1 MKQLNR
7 WVYAIVG
14 VIVLLFA
21 GLVYAWSVLSTP
33 IAAEF
38 TSWTKAQLSLTF
50 TIVMILF
57 CIGSL
62 LCGLLSGKLSAKM
75 SVRIGAVLFLLGFFL
90 ASRTQSVAMLYI
102 GFGVLCGLSSGL
114 CYNAVM
120 STMVRWFPDR
130 PGLISG
136 VLLMGFGGGSFIIGK
151 LYQAWTP
158 DWIGGWRVSFVVLGI
173 IIFVVLA
180 ICSFFFV
187 APGADFVA
195 PAAKSGKTAV
205 KAAGRDH
212 KPLEMVKKPTFWLYY
227 VWAIAVSAAG
237 LALISQASG
246 VVWEASADQ
255 TAGAVATIVGLI
267 SICNA
272 VGRVLFGGMY
282 DKYGRSLSMQLVNIL
297 FIITAGVLI
306 LALSTRSIVVVII
319 GFVLGG
325 LAYSGV
331 TPTNS
336 AFCRAYFGPAHY
348 PVNFPL
354 INSNLIFASF
364 GSTISGALY
373 DASGSYNATFFL
385 IIGLAA
391 AGMLVGYLRH
401 RQKEQVKNGELVL
414 PTPCFLLSYAPQLH
428 RRDQRPHDIRPA
440 LQLCLVRC
448 VKPCPQ
454 HGVPVDKALDVVP
467 LRTGDPLGD
476 LPEGIVVM
484 QLRHRRGTEL
494 VVHRALQQKGSALPH
509 RRQVKAR
516 QSHRGGVFRR
526 AVLDIHGHVVH
537 QSRRHHGPQR
547 LRMAAVGVQL
557 HGVAQLLYRAQQRR
571 KLPPQQR
578 LAAGDGHAVQ
588 QTPPLFQEVQQ
599 SRVVRDRLHAAQH
612 QTAVVAEGTAEVA
625 PLQKHRAGHAAGKVQ
640 QRQLLQSVDIH
651 THSSLFCI
659 SPIISD
665 RRPDH
670 GPPW

>member
-1 MKQLNR
+1 MKHLNR

-38 TSWTKAQLSLTF
+38 TDWSKAQLSMTF
-50 TIVMILF
+50 TIVMIMF

-90 ASRTQSVAMLYI
+90 ASRTQSLAMLYI

-158 DWIGGWRVSFVVLGI
+158 AEIGGWRTSFLVMGI

-195 PAAKSGKTAV
+195 PAAKNGKAAVKTAG
-205 KAAGRDH
+205 KEY
-212 KPLEMVKKPTFWLYY
+212 KSLEMVKKPSFWLYY
-227 VWAIAVSAAG
+227 VWAIALSAAG
-237 LALISQASG
+237 LALISQASS
-246 VVWEASADQ
+246 VVWEASASQ

-272 VGRVLFGGMY
+272 LGRVLFGGMY

-297 FIITAGVLI
+297 FIITSGVLI
-306 LALSTRSIVVVII
+306 LALTAKSVVVVII
-319 GFVLGG
+319 GFILGG
-325 LAYSGV
+325 LAYSGI

-336 AFCRAYFGPAHY
+336 AFCRSYFGPANY
-348 PVNFPL
+348 PVNFSL

-364 GSTISGALY
+364 GSTISGALF

-385 IIGLAA
+385 IIGLAV
-391 AGMLVGYLRH
+391 VG
-401 RQKEQVKNGELVL
+401 
-414 PTPCFLLSYAPQLH
+414 
-428 RRDQRPHDIRPA
+428 I
-440 LQLCLVRC
+440 LCSLAIS
-448 VKPCPQ
+448 
-454 HGVPVDKALDVVP
+454 ALDKK
-467 LRTGDPLGD
+467 
-476 LPEGIVVM
+476 E
-484 QLRHRRGTEL
+484 
-494 VVHRALQQKGSALPH
+494 K
-509 RRQVKAR
+509 
-516 QSHRGGVFRR
+516 
-526 AVLDIHGHVVH
+526 
-537 QSRRHHGPQR
+537 
-547 LRMAAVGVQL
+547 
-557 HGVAQLLYRAQQRR
+557 
-571 KLPPQQR
+571 
-578 LAAGDGHAVQ
+578 
-588 QTPPLFQEVQQ
+588 
-599 SRVVRDRLHAAQH
+599 
-612 QTAVVAEGTAEVA
+612 
-625 PLQKHRAGHAAGKVQ
+625 
-640 QRQLLQSVDIH
+640 
-651 THSSLFCI
+651 
-659 SPIISD
+659 
-665 RRPDH
+665 
-670 GPPW
+670 

>member
-1 MKQLNR
+1 MKHLNR

-38 TSWTKAQLSLTF
+38 TDWSKAQLSMTF
-50 TIVMILF
+50 TIVMIMF

-90 ASRTQSVAMLYI
+90 ASRTQSLAMLYI

-158 DWIGGWRVSFVVLGI
+158 VEIGGWRASFLVMGI

-195 PAAKSGKTAV
+195 PAAKNSKAAV
-205 KAAGRDH
+205 KIAGKEY
-212 KPLEMVKKPTFWLYY
+212 KPLEMVKKPSFWLYY
-227 VWAIAVSAAG
+227 VWAIALSAAG

-246 VVWEASADQ
+246 VVWEASASQ

-272 VGRVLFGGMY
+272 LGRVLFGGMY

-297 FIITAGVLI
+297 FIITSGVLI
-306 LALSTRSIVVVII
+306 LALAAKSVVVVII
-319 GFVLGG
+319 GFILGG
-325 LAYSGV
+325 LAYSGI

-336 AFCRAYFGPAHY
+336 AFCRSYFGPANY
-348 PVNFPL
+348 PVNFSL

-364 GSTISGALY
+364 GSTVSGALF
-373 DASGSYNATFFL
+373 DASGSYNVTFFL
-385 IIGLAA
+385 IIGLAV
-391 AGMLVGYLRH
+391 VG
-401 RQKEQVKNGELVL
+401 
-414 PTPCFLLSYAPQLH
+414 
-428 RRDQRPHDIRPA
+428 I
-440 LQLCLVRC
+440 LCSLAIS
-448 VKPCPQ
+448 
-454 HGVPVDKALDVVP
+454 ALDK
-467 LRTGDPLGD
+467 R
-476 LPEGIVVM
+476 E
-484 QLRHRRGTEL
+484 
-494 VVHRALQQKGSALPH
+494 K
-509 RRQVKAR
+509 
-516 QSHRGGVFRR
+516 
-526 AVLDIHGHVVH
+526 
-537 QSRRHHGPQR
+537 
-547 LRMAAVGVQL
+547 
-557 HGVAQLLYRAQQRR
+557 
-571 KLPPQQR
+571 
-578 LAAGDGHAVQ
+578 
-588 QTPPLFQEVQQ
+588 
-599 SRVVRDRLHAAQH
+599 
-612 QTAVVAEGTAEVA
+612 
-625 PLQKHRAGHAAGKVQ
+625 
-640 QRQLLQSVDIH
+640 
-651 THSSLFCI
+651 
-659 SPIISD
+659 
-665 RRPDH
+665 
-670 GPPW
+670 

>member
-1 MKQLNR
+1 MKHLNR

-33 IAAEF
+33 IAVEF
-38 TSWTKAQLSLTF
+38 ADWSKAQLSMTF
-50 TIVMILF
+50 TIVMIMF

-62 LCGLLSGKLSAKM
+62 LCGLLTGKLSAKM

-90 ASRTQSVAMLYI
+90 ASRTQSLAMLYI

-158 DWIGGWRVSFVVLGI
+158 VEIGGWRASFLVMGI

-195 PAAKSGKTAV
+195 PAAKNSKAAV
-205 KAAGRDH
+205 KIAGKEY
-212 KPLEMVKKPTFWLYY
+212 KPLEMVKKPSFWLYY
-227 VWAIAVSAAG
+227 VWAIALSAAG

-246 VVWEASADQ
+246 VVWEASASQ

-272 VGRVLFGGMY
+272 LGRVLFGGMY

-297 FIITAGVLI
+297 FIITSGVLI
-306 LALSTRSIVVVII
+306 LALTAKSVVVVII
-319 GFVLGG
+319 GFILGG
-325 LAYSGV
+325 LAYSGI

-336 AFCRAYFGPAHY
+336 AFCRAYFGPANY
-348 PVNFPL
+348 PVNFSL

-364 GSTISGALY
+364 GSTISGALF

-385 IIGLAA
+385 IIGLAV
-391 AGMLVGYLRH
+391 VG
-401 RQKEQVKNGELVL
+401 
-414 PTPCFLLSYAPQLH
+414 
-428 RRDQRPHDIRPA
+428 I
-440 LQLCLVRC
+440 LCSLAIS
-448 VKPCPQ
+448 
-454 HGVPVDKALDVVP
+454 ALDKK
-467 LRTGDPLGD
+467 
-476 LPEGIVVM
+476 E
-484 QLRHRRGTEL
+484 
-494 VVHRALQQKGSALPH
+494 K
-509 RRQVKAR
+509 
-516 QSHRGGVFRR
+516 
-526 AVLDIHGHVVH
+526 
-537 QSRRHHGPQR
+537 
-547 LRMAAVGVQL
+547 
-557 HGVAQLLYRAQQRR
+557 
-571 KLPPQQR
+571 
-578 LAAGDGHAVQ
+578 
-588 QTPPLFQEVQQ
+588 
-599 SRVVRDRLHAAQH
+599 
-612 QTAVVAEGTAEVA
+612 
-625 PLQKHRAGHAAGKVQ
+625 
-640 QRQLLQSVDIH
+640 
-651 THSSLFCI
+651 
-659 SPIISD
+659 
-665 RRPDH
+665 
-670 GPPW
+670 

>member
-1 MKQLNR
+1 MKHLNR

-38 TSWTKAQLSLTF
+38 ADWSKAQLSMTF
-50 TIVMILF
+50 TIVMIMF

-90 ASRTQSVAMLYI
+90 ASRTQSLAMLYI

-158 DWIGGWRVSFVVLGI
+158 AEIGGWRTSFLVMGI

-195 PAAKSGKTAV
+195 PAAKNGKAAV
-205 KAAGRDH
+205 KAAGKEY
-212 KPLEMVKKPTFWLYY
+212 KPLEMVKKPSFWLYY
-227 VWAIAVSAAG
+227 VWAIALSAAG

-246 VVWEASADQ
+246 VVWEASASQ

-272 VGRVLFGGMY
+272 LGRVLFGGMY

-297 FIITAGVLI
+297 FIVTSGVLI
-306 LALSTRSIVVVII
+306 LALTAKSVVVVII
-319 GFVLGG
+319 GFILGG
-325 LAYSGV
+325 LAYSGI

-336 AFCRAYFGPAHY
+336 AFCRSYFGPANY
-348 PVNFPL
+348 PVNFSL

-364 GSTISGALY
+364 GSTISGALF

-385 IIGLAA
+385 IIGLAV
-391 AGMLVGYLRH
+391 VG
-401 RQKEQVKNGELVL
+401 
-414 PTPCFLLSYAPQLH
+414 
-428 RRDQRPHDIRPA
+428 I
-440 LQLCLVRC
+440 LCSLAIS
-448 VKPCPQ
+448 
-454 HGVPVDKALDVVP
+454 ALDK
-467 LRTGDPLGD
+467 R
-476 LPEGIVVM
+476 E
-484 QLRHRRGTEL
+484 
-494 VVHRALQQKGSALPH
+494 K
-509 RRQVKAR
+509 
-516 QSHRGGVFRR
+516 
-526 AVLDIHGHVVH
+526 
-537 QSRRHHGPQR
+537 
-547 LRMAAVGVQL
+547 
-557 HGVAQLLYRAQQRR
+557 
-571 KLPPQQR
+571 
-578 LAAGDGHAVQ
+578 
-588 QTPPLFQEVQQ
+588 
-599 SRVVRDRLHAAQH
+599 
-612 QTAVVAEGTAEVA
+612 
-625 PLQKHRAGHAAGKVQ
+625 
-640 QRQLLQSVDIH
+640 
-651 THSSLFCI
+651 
-659 SPIISD
+659 
-665 RRPDH
+665 
-670 GPPW
+670 

>member
-1 MKQLNR
+1 MKHLNR

-38 TSWTKAQLSLTF
+38 TDWSKAQLSMTF
-50 TIVMILF
+50 TIVMIMF

-90 ASRTQSVAMLYI
+90 ASRTQSLAMLYI

-158 DWIGGWRVSFVVLGI
+158 VEIGGWRASFLVMGI

-195 PAAKSGKTAV
+195 PAAKNGKAAV
-205 KAAGRDH
+205 KAAGKEY
-212 KPLEMVKKPTFWLYY
+212 KPLEMVKKPSFWLYY
-227 VWAIAVSAAG
+227 VWAIALSAAG
-237 LALISQASG
+237 LALISQASS
-246 VVWEASADQ
+246 VVWEASASQ

-272 VGRVLFGGMY
+272 LGRVLFGGMY

-297 FIITAGVLI
+297 FIVTSGVLI
-306 LALSTRSIVVVII
+306 LALTAKSVVVVII
-319 GFVLGG
+319 GFILGG
-325 LAYSGV
+325 LAYSGI

-336 AFCRAYFGPAHY
+336 AFCRSYFGPANY
-348 PVNFPL
+348 PVNFSL

-364 GSTISGALY
+364 GSTVSGALF
-373 DASGSYNATFFL
+373 DASGSYNVTFFL
-385 IIGLAA
+385 IIGLAV
-391 AGMLVGYLRH
+391 VG
-401 RQKEQVKNGELVL
+401 
-414 PTPCFLLSYAPQLH
+414 
-428 RRDQRPHDIRPA
+428 I
-440 LQLCLVRC
+440 LCSLAIS
-448 VKPCPQ
+448 
-454 HGVPVDKALDVVP
+454 ALDK
-467 LRTGDPLGD
+467 R
-476 LPEGIVVM
+476 E
-484 QLRHRRGTEL
+484 
-494 VVHRALQQKGSALPH
+494 K
-509 RRQVKAR
+509 
-516 QSHRGGVFRR
+516 
-526 AVLDIHGHVVH
+526 
-537 QSRRHHGPQR
+537 
-547 LRMAAVGVQL
+547 
-557 HGVAQLLYRAQQRR
+557 
-571 KLPPQQR
+571 
-578 LAAGDGHAVQ
+578 
-588 QTPPLFQEVQQ
+588 
-599 SRVVRDRLHAAQH
+599 
-612 QTAVVAEGTAEVA
+612 
-625 PLQKHRAGHAAGKVQ
+625 
-640 QRQLLQSVDIH
+640 
-651 THSSLFCI
+651 
-659 SPIISD
+659 
-665 RRPDH
+665 
-670 GPPW
+670 

>member
-1 MKQLNR
+1 MKHLNR

-38 TSWTKAQLSLTF
+38 ADWSKAQLSMTF
-50 TIVMILF
+50 TIVMIMF

-90 ASRTQSVAMLYI
+90 ASRTQSLAMLYI

-158 DWIGGWRVSFVVLGI
+158 VEIGGWRASFLVMGI

-195 PAAKSGKTAV
+195 PAAKNSKAAV
-205 KAAGRDH
+205 KIAGKEY
-212 KPLEMVKKPTFWLYY
+212 KPLEMVKKPSFWLYY
-227 VWAIAVSAAG
+227 VWAIALSAAG

-246 VVWEASADQ
+246 VVWEASASQ

-272 VGRVLFGGMY
+272 LGRVLFGGMY

-297 FIITAGVLI
+297 FIITSGVLI
-306 LALSTRSIVVVII
+306 LALAAKSVVVVII
-319 GFVLGG
+319 GFILGG
-325 LAYSGV
+325 LAYSGI

-336 AFCRAYFGPAHY
+336 AFCRAYFGPVNY
-348 PVNFPL
+348 PVNFSL

-364 GSTISGALY
+364 GSTVSGALF
-373 DASGSYNATFFL
+373 DASGSYNVTFFL
-385 IIGLAA
+385 IIGLAV
-391 AGMLVGYLRH
+391 VG
-401 RQKEQVKNGELVL
+401 
-414 PTPCFLLSYAPQLH
+414 
-428 RRDQRPHDIRPA
+428 I
-440 LQLCLVRC
+440 LCSLAIS
-448 VKPCPQ
+448 
-454 HGVPVDKALDVVP
+454 ALDKK
-467 LRTGDPLGD
+467 
-476 LPEGIVVM
+476 E
-484 QLRHRRGTEL
+484 
-494 VVHRALQQKGSALPH
+494 K
-509 RRQVKAR
+509 
-516 QSHRGGVFRR
+516 
-526 AVLDIHGHVVH
+526 
-537 QSRRHHGPQR
+537 
-547 LRMAAVGVQL
+547 
-557 HGVAQLLYRAQQRR
+557 
-571 KLPPQQR
+571 
-578 LAAGDGHAVQ
+578 
-588 QTPPLFQEVQQ
+588 
-599 SRVVRDRLHAAQH
+599 
-612 QTAVVAEGTAEVA
+612 
-625 PLQKHRAGHAAGKVQ
+625 
-640 QRQLLQSVDIH
+640 
-651 THSSLFCI
+651 
-659 SPIISD
+659 
-665 RRPDH
+665 
-670 GPPW
+670 

>member
-1 MKQLNR
+1 MKHLNR

-38 TSWTKAQLSLTF
+38 ADWSKAQLSMTF
-50 TIVMILF
+50 TIVMIMF

-90 ASRTQSVAMLYI
+90 ASRTQSLAMLYI

-158 DWIGGWRVSFVVLGI
+158 VEIGGWRASFLVMGI

-195 PAAKSGKTAV
+195 PAAKNGKAAV
-205 KAAGRDH
+205 RAAGREY
-212 KPLEMVKKPTFWLYY
+212 KPLEMLKKPSFWLYY
-227 VWAIAVSAAG
+227 VWAIALSAAG

-246 VVWEASADQ
+246 VVWEASASQ

-272 VGRVLFGGMY
+272 LGRVLFGGMY

-297 FIITAGVLI
+297 FIITSGVLI
-306 LALSTRSIVVVII
+306 LALTAKSVVVVII
-319 GFVLGG
+319 GFILGG

-336 AFCRAYFGPAHY
+336 AFCRAYFGPANY
-348 PVNFPL
+348 PVNFSL

-364 GSTISGALY
+364 GSTVSGALF

-385 IIGLAA
+385 IIGLAV
-391 AGMLVGYLRH
+391 VG
-401 RQKEQVKNGELVL
+401 
-414 PTPCFLLSYAPQLH
+414 
-428 RRDQRPHDIRPA
+428 I
-440 LQLCLVRC
+440 LCSLAIS
-448 VKPCPQ
+448 
-454 HGVPVDKALDVVP
+454 ALDK
-467 LRTGDPLGD
+467 R
-476 LPEGIVVM
+476 E
-484 QLRHRRGTEL
+484 
-494 VVHRALQQKGSALPH
+494 K
-509 RRQVKAR
+509 
-516 QSHRGGVFRR
+516 
-526 AVLDIHGHVVH
+526 
-537 QSRRHHGPQR
+537 
-547 LRMAAVGVQL
+547 
-557 HGVAQLLYRAQQRR
+557 
-571 KLPPQQR
+571 
-578 LAAGDGHAVQ
+578 
-588 QTPPLFQEVQQ
+588 
-599 SRVVRDRLHAAQH
+599 
-612 QTAVVAEGTAEVA
+612 
-625 PLQKHRAGHAAGKVQ
+625 
-640 QRQLLQSVDIH
+640 
-651 THSSLFCI
+651 
-659 SPIISD
+659 
-665 RRPDH
+665 
-670 GPPW
+670 

>member
-1 MKQLNR
+1 MKHLNR

-33 IAAEF
+33 IAVEF
-38 TSWTKAQLSLTF
+38 ADWSKAQLSMTF
-50 TIVMILF
+50 TIVMIMF

-90 ASRTQSVAMLYI
+90 ASRTQSLAMLYI

-158 DWIGGWRVSFVVLGI
+158 VEIGGWRASFLVMGI

-195 PAAKSGKTAV
+195 PAAKNGKAAV
-205 KAAGRDH
+205 KAAGKEY
-212 KPLEMVKKPTFWLYY
+212 KPLEMVKKPSFWLYY
-227 VWAIAVSAAG
+227 VWAITLSAAG

-246 VVWEASADQ
+246 VVWEASASQ

-272 VGRVLFGGMY
+272 LGRVLFGGMY

-297 FIITAGVLI
+297 FIVTSGVLI
-306 LALSTRSIVVVII
+306 LALTAKSVVVVII
-319 GFVLGG
+319 GFILGG
-325 LAYSGV
+325 LAYSGI

-336 AFCRAYFGPAHY
+336 AFCRSYFGPANY
-348 PVNFPL
+348 PVNFSL

-364 GSTISGALY
+364 GSTVSGALF

-385 IIGLAA
+385 IIGLAV
-391 AGMLVGYLRH
+391 VG
-401 RQKEQVKNGELVL
+401 
-414 PTPCFLLSYAPQLH
+414 
-428 RRDQRPHDIRPA
+428 I
-440 LQLCLVRC
+440 LCSLAIS
-448 VKPCPQ
+448 
-454 HGVPVDKALDVVP
+454 ALDKK
-467 LRTGDPLGD
+467 
-476 LPEGIVVM
+476 E
-484 QLRHRRGTEL
+484 
-494 VVHRALQQKGSALPH
+494 K
-509 RRQVKAR
+509 
-516 QSHRGGVFRR
+516 
-526 AVLDIHGHVVH
+526 
-537 QSRRHHGPQR
+537 
-547 LRMAAVGVQL
+547 
-557 HGVAQLLYRAQQRR
+557 
-571 KLPPQQR
+571 
-578 LAAGDGHAVQ
+578 
-588 QTPPLFQEVQQ
+588 
-599 SRVVRDRLHAAQH
+599 
-612 QTAVVAEGTAEVA
+612 
-625 PLQKHRAGHAAGKVQ
+625 
-640 QRQLLQSVDIH
+640 
-651 THSSLFCI
+651 
-659 SPIISD
+659 
-665 RRPDH
+665 
-670 GPPW
+670 

>member
-1 MKQLNR
+1 MKHLNR

-38 TSWTKAQLSLTF
+38 ADWSKAQLSMTF
-50 TIVMILF
+50 TIVMIMF

-62 LCGLLSGKLSAKM
+62 LCGLLTGKLSAKM
-75 SVRIGAVLFLLGFFL
+75 AVRIGAVLFLLGFFL
-90 ASRTQSVAMLYI
+90 ASRTQSLAMLYI

-158 DWIGGWRVSFVVLGI
+158 VEIGGWRASFLVMGI

-195 PAAKSGKTAV
+195 PAAKNSKAAV
-205 KAAGRDH
+205 KIAGKEY
-212 KPLEMVKKPTFWLYY
+212 KPLEMVKKPSFWLYY
-227 VWAIAVSAAG
+227 VWAIALSAAG

-246 VVWEASADQ
+246 VVWEASASQ

-272 VGRVLFGGMY
+272 LGRVLFGGMY

-297 FIITAGVLI
+297 FIITSGVLI
-306 LALSTRSIVVVII
+306 LALAAKSVVVVII
-319 GFVLGG
+319 GFILGG
-325 LAYSGV
+325 LAYSGI

-336 AFCRAYFGPAHY
+336 AFCRAYFGPVNY
-348 PVNFPL
+348 PVNFSL

-364 GSTISGALY
+364 GSTISGALF

-385 IIGLAA
+385 IIGLAV
-391 AGMLVGYLRH
+391 VG
-401 RQKEQVKNGELVL
+401 
-414 PTPCFLLSYAPQLH
+414 
-428 RRDQRPHDIRPA
+428 I
-440 LQLCLVRC
+440 LCSLAIS
-448 VKPCPQ
+448 
-454 HGVPVDKALDVVP
+454 ALDK
-467 LRTGDPLGD
+467 R
-476 LPEGIVVM
+476 E
-484 QLRHRRGTEL
+484 
-494 VVHRALQQKGSALPH
+494 K
-509 RRQVKAR
+509 
-516 QSHRGGVFRR
+516 
-526 AVLDIHGHVVH
+526 
-537 QSRRHHGPQR
+537 
-547 LRMAAVGVQL
+547 
-557 HGVAQLLYRAQQRR
+557 
-571 KLPPQQR
+571 
-578 LAAGDGHAVQ
+578 
-588 QTPPLFQEVQQ
+588 
-599 SRVVRDRLHAAQH
+599 
-612 QTAVVAEGTAEVA
+612 
-625 PLQKHRAGHAAGKVQ
+625 
-640 QRQLLQSVDIH
+640 
-651 THSSLFCI
+651 
-659 SPIISD
+659 
-665 RRPDH
+665 
-670 GPPW
+670 

>member
-1 MKQLNR
+1 MKHLNR

-38 TSWTKAQLSLTF
+38 ADWSKAQLSMTF
-50 TIVMILF
+50 TIVMIMF

-90 ASRTQSVAMLYI
+90 ASRTQSLAMLYI

-158 DWIGGWRVSFVVLGI
+158 MEIGGWRASFLVMGI

-195 PAAKSGKTAV
+195 PAAKNSKAAV
-205 KAAGRDH
+205 KIAGKEY
-212 KPLEMVKKPTFWLYY
+212 KPLEMVKKPSFWLYY
-227 VWAIAVSAAG
+227 VWAIALSAAG

-246 VVWEASADQ
+246 VVWEASASQ

-272 VGRVLFGGMY
+272 LGRVLFGGMY

-297 FIITAGVLI
+297 FIITSGVLI
-306 LALSTRSIVVVII
+306 LALAAKSVVVVII
-319 GFVLGG
+319 GFILGG
-325 LAYSGV
+325 LAYSGI

-336 AFCRAYFGPAHY
+336 AFCRAYFGPANY
-348 PVNFPL
+348 PVNFSL

-364 GSTISGALY
+364 GSTVSGALF
-373 DASGSYNATFFL
+373 DASGSYNVTFFL
-385 IIGLAA
+385 IIGLAV
-391 AGMLVGYLRH
+391 VG
-401 RQKEQVKNGELVL
+401 
-414 PTPCFLLSYAPQLH
+414 
-428 RRDQRPHDIRPA
+428 I
-440 LQLCLVRC
+440 LCSLAIS
-448 VKPCPQ
+448 
-454 HGVPVDKALDVVP
+454 ALDK
-467 LRTGDPLGD
+467 R
-476 LPEGIVVM
+476 E
-484 QLRHRRGTEL
+484 
-494 VVHRALQQKGSALPH
+494 K
-509 RRQVKAR
+509 
-516 QSHRGGVFRR
+516 
-526 AVLDIHGHVVH
+526 
-537 QSRRHHGPQR
+537 
-547 LRMAAVGVQL
+547 
-557 HGVAQLLYRAQQRR
+557 
-571 KLPPQQR
+571 
-578 LAAGDGHAVQ
+578 
-588 QTPPLFQEVQQ
+588 
-599 SRVVRDRLHAAQH
+599 
-612 QTAVVAEGTAEVA
+612 
-625 PLQKHRAGHAAGKVQ
+625 
-640 QRQLLQSVDIH
+640 
-651 THSSLFCI
+651 
-659 SPIISD
+659 
-665 RRPDH
+665 
-670 GPPW
+670 